1 MQQILSKYEDN
12 AEFYEYVKKIQD
24 GKAGL
29 PERTQRVAASSLSD
43 RTLGKQFSWV
53 EELDKELKMLEKAD
67 KSWMTTRVASEVLQ
81 ELTVQKSLAQAD
93 AGKLA
98 RERIKRLSDELREL
112 SRDGRKV
119 RIETLN
125 QKAGQ
130 IDAKARGEQ
139 ISGDHQT
146 EPINVD
152 DEHFLWKFNG
162 EYWKDELGF
171 YRFKI
176 RSRCPKK

>member
-1 MQQILSKYEDN
+1 MKPIRYAIVPKHPAAHLFEVTLTLADPDPAGQRFSLPTWIPGSYLVR
-12 AEFYEYVKKIQD
+12 EFARNIV
-24 GKAGL
+24 
-29 PERTQRVAASSLSD
+29 
-43 RTLGKQFSWV
+43 
-53 EELDKELKMLEKAD
+53 
-67 KSWMTTRVASEVLQ
+67 
-81 ELTVQKSLAQAD
+81 TVSAFNEA
-93 AGKLA
+93 
-98 RERIKRLSDELREL
+98 
-112 SRDGRKV
+112 GRKV